1 MLGEVR
7 SAYREVTEMT
17 IDLFVD
23 ESGCIHLP
31 KEAMAEMGISP
42 GSHVLLDVSP
52 QNAVIKP
59 FTSMTPIP
67 DQIGSL
73 SLPVKAWDEMK
84 TEIIAAHL
92 RI

>member
-1 MLGEVR
+1 
-7 SAYREVTEMT
+7 MT
-17 IDLFVD
+17 IDLFID
-23 ESGCIHLP
+23 ESGCIRLP
-31 KEAMAEMGISP
+31 EEVMTEMGISR
-42 GSHVLLDVSP
+42 GSHVLLEVSS
-52 QNAVIKP
+52 QSAVIKP
-59 FTSMTPIP
+59 CTSMTPIP